1 MRPPAATRHR
11 LPAAALLGLGL
22 LGGLAQPAAA
32 QAVPP
37 AAPPQAAPPAASAAA
52 PAAPIDPV
60 VARVGGQDI
69 HLSDLS
75 SLAQNLPEQLRGM
88 PPQTLYPMLLEQ
100 LIDRQAMALYARK
113 QGLDHD
119 PAVEHAIH
127 QAVDQTLTNA
137 LLQRDVGPSLTE
149 PAIKAVYERDYA
161 NKPGE
166 MEVHARHILVATE
179 AEADKVIAQLKAGS
193 DFETLA
199 KQVSTEPGAKQSGG
213 DLGWFKKGD
222 MVPEFAAA
230 AFAMKPG
237 QFSQTPVHTQFG
249 WHVIQVLEVRQAPP
263 QTLEQVHDQIRQQLI
278 QQGVQKVQQQAMAG
292 LAVERFNPD
301 GSPQRATDSAE
312 PPPAAPKP

>member
-1 MRPPAATRHR
+1 
-11 LPAAALLGLGL
+11 
-22 LGGLAQPAAA
+22 
-32 QAVPP
+32 
-37 AAPPQAAPPAASAAA
+37 
-52 PAAPIDPV
+52 